1 MPCASRRAGAADDRR
16 RLEYLKGADQV
27 CPVGDERAACDG
39 GHHRRPLD
47 APDDMADGGRVQVG
61 VCVRDQDQVMA
72 SAGEA
77 DVQTFGLA
85 AVDLV
90 ADHLAL
96 CLTGKQKGEHFV
108 HTDIPTRGDLE
119 QLLSVRGAAC
129 VSIYLPTA
137 PEERG
142 ERDRLEFKNLATEAF
157 EQLSA
162 ASLERH
168 SIDDLRDVLE
178 DLGDDEAFWTRQ
190 AHSLAV
196 FATPSGART
205 FQVANRLSPMV
216 EVSDRF
222 HVKPLLRS
230 ATFPQAAFV
239 LALSQN
245 GARLVEISPDAPPAE
260 VSVPGMPSDA
270 ASAVGKASIA
280 DRSPIR
286 RLQGSEGHKVR
297 LRQYARRVEE
307 ALRPRL
313 TGLELPLILA
323 ASEPLASIFRA
334 VSTYPHLARPVVA
347 GNPDAKTEGELADAS
362 RRILDE
368 LYAEELEELRA
379 LYEQRVPQGRAS
391 DDLAAIAR
399 AATFGAVDTAF
410 VDIDETV
417 PGFVADADGALTLE
431 AADDAAN
438 YGVVDEIARRVLL
451 ARGRVLAVRR
461 DDIPGDGPAAAILRY
476 PV

>member
-1 MPCASRRAGAADDRR
+1 
-16 RLEYLKGADQV
+16 
-27 CPVGDERAACDG
+27 
-39 GHHRRPLD
+39 
-47 APDDMADGGRVQVG
+47 
-61 VCVRDQDQVMA
+61 
-72 SAGEA
+72 
-77 DVQTFGLA
+77 
-85 AVDLV
+85 
-90 ADHLAL
+90 
-96 CLTGKQKGEHFV
+96 V
-108 HTDIPTRGDLE
+108 HTDIPTRADLE
-119 QLLSVRGAAC
+119 QLLAVRDPAC

-137 PEERG
+137 PDERG
-142 ERDRLEFKNLATEAF
+142 ERDRLEFKSLSSQAL
-157 EQLSA
+157 EQLTA
-162 ASLERH
+162 ASLERDAL
-168 SIDDLRDVLE
+168 DDLRDVLDDLAE
-178 DLGDDEAFWTRQ
+178 DQAFWARQ

-245 GARLVEISPDAPPAE
+245 AVRLVEVSPDAPPAE
-260 VSVPGMPSDA
+260 IRVPGMPSDA
-270 ASAVGKASIA
+270 AGAVGKRSIA
-280 DRSPIR
+280 DRSPDR
-286 RLQGSEGHKVR
+286 RVQGSEGQKLR

-307 ALRPRL
+307 ALRPIL
-313 TGLELPLILA
+313 SGLDLPLILA
-323 ASEPLASIFRA
+323 GTEPLTSIFRS
-334 VSTYPHLARPVVA
+334 VSTYPQLAPGVIA
-347 GNPDAKTEGELADAS
+347 GNPDAKTDGELADAS
-362 RRILDE
+362 RGILDE
-368 LYAEELEELRA
+368 LYAHELTELHD

-410 VDIDETV
+410 VDIDEPV
-417 PGFVADADGALTLE
+417 PGFVDETDGALALDDS
-431 AADDAAN
+431 DDAVN

-461 DDIPGDGPAAAILRY
+461 EDVPGNGPAAAILRY

>member
-1 MPCASRRAGAADDRR
+1 VANTVEP
-16 RLEYLKGADQV
+16 K
-27 CPVGDERAACDG
+27 
-39 GHHRRPLD
+39 
-47 APDDMADGGRVQVG
+47 GGR
-61 VCVRDQDQVMA
+61 
-72 SAGEA
+72 
-77 DVQTFGLA
+77 L
-85 AVDLV
+85 
-90 ADHLAL
+90 
-96 CLTGKQKGEHFV
+96 V
-108 HTDIPTRGDLE
+108 HTDIPTRADLE
-119 QLLSVRGAAC
+119 GLLSVRDAAC
-129 VSIYLPTA
+129 VSIYVPTA

-142 ERDRLEFKNLATEAF
+142 ERDRLEFKRLAAEAL
-157 EQLSA
+157 EQVTGRESMNV
-162 ASLERH
+162 
-168 SIDDLRDVLE
+168 LRDVLD
-178 DLGDDEAFWTRQ
+178 DLADDGAFWARQ

-205 FQVANRLSPMV
+205 FQVANRLSPLV

-245 GARLVEISPDAPPAE
+245 GARLVEVSPDAPAVE
-260 VSVPGMPSDA
+260 VSVAGMPSDA

-280 DRSPIR
+280 DRSPVG
-286 RLQGSEGHKVR
+286 RLQGSEGEKVR

-307 ALRPRL
+307 ALRPTL
-313 TGLELPLILA
+313 SGLDLPLILA
-323 ASEPLASIFRA
+323 ASEPLVSIFRS
-334 VSTYPHLARPVVA
+334 VSTYPHLARPVIA
-347 GNPDAKTEGELADAS
+347 GNPDTKSDGELAEAS
-362 RRILDE
+362 RRVLDE
-368 LYAEELEELRA
+368 LYADELRE
-379 LYEQRVPQGRAS
+379 LRSRYQERVPQGRAS

-417 PGFVADADGALTLE
+417 PGFVDEADGALRLE
-431 AADDAAN
+431 DADDAVN

-461 DDIPGDGPAAAILRY
+461 DDIPGGGPAAAILRY

>member
-1 MPCASRRAGAADDRR
+1 M
-16 RLEYLKGADQV
+16 
-27 CPVGDERAACDG
+27 
-39 GHHRRPLD
+39 
-47 APDDMADGGRVQVG
+47 
-61 VCVRDQDQVMA
+61 
-72 SAGEA
+72 
-77 DVQTFGLA
+77 
-85 AVDLV
+85 
-90 ADHLAL
+90 
-96 CLTGKQKGEHFV
+96 

-119 QLLSVRGAAC
+119 QLLSVRDAAC
-129 VSIYLPTA
+129 VSIYLPTT

-142 ERDRLEFKNLATEAF
+142 ERDRLEFKGLAAEALD
-157 EQLSA
+157 QLA
-162 ASLERH
+162 AVSIERGALN
-168 SIDDLRDVLE
+168 DLRDVFD
-178 DLGDDEAFWTRQ
+178 DLADDPEFWARQ

-245 GARLVEISPDAPPAE
+245 GVRLVEVSPDAPPAE
-260 VSVPGMPSDA
+260 VRVPGLPSDA

-280 DRSPIR
+280 ERSPIG
-286 RLQGSEGHKVR
+286 RLQGSEGQKLR

-307 ALRPRL
+307 ALRPIL
-313 TGLELPLILA
+313 TGLDLPLILA
-323 ASEPLASIFRA
+323 AAEPLESIFRS
-334 VSTYPHLARPVVA
+334 VSTYPHVA
-347 GNPDAKTEGELADAS
+347 PAAIPGNPDAKTEGELADAS
-362 RRILDE
+362 RRVLDE
-368 LYAEELEELRA
+368 LYADQLRELRTR
-379 LYEQRVPQGRAS
+379 YEERVPQGRAS

-417 PGFVADADGALTLE
+417 PGFVDEADGALTLDDS
-431 AADDAAN
+431 DDALN

-461 DDIPGDGPAAAILRY
+461 EDVPGGGPAAAILRY

>member
-1 MPCASRRAGAADDRR
+1 MLSDRAPFDV
-16 RLEYLKGADQV
+16 KG
-27 CPVGDERAACDG
+27 
-39 GHHRRPLD
+39 
-47 APDDMADGGRVQVG
+47 
-61 VCVRDQDQVMA
+61 
-72 SAGEA
+72 
-77 DVQTFGLA
+77 GL
-85 AVDLV
+85 L
-90 ADHLAL
+90 
-96 CLTGKQKGEHFV
+96 V
-108 HTDIPTRGDLE
+108 HTDIPTRADLE
-119 QLLSVRGAAC
+119 QLLSLRGAAC

-142 ERDRLEFKNLATEAF
+142 GRDRLEFKNLAAEAL
-157 EQLSA
+157 EQLTA
-162 ASLERH
+162 ASIERN
-168 SIDDLRDVLE
+168 SINSVRDLLDDLA
-178 DLGDDEAFWTRQ
+178 DDDAFWARQ

-245 GARLVEISPDAPPAE
+245 AARLVEVSPDAPPAE

-280 DRSPIR
+280 DRSPDR
-286 RLQGSEGHKVR
+286 RLQGSEGQKVR

-307 ALRPRL
+307 ALRPTL
-313 TGLELPLILA
+313 TGLDLPLILA
-323 ASEPLASIFRA
+323 GSEPLVSIFRS
-334 VSTYPHLARPVVA
+334 VSTYPHLARAVIA
-347 GNPDAKTEGELADAS
+347 GNPDTKTDSELADAS

-368 LYAEELEELRA
+368 LYADELRDLRA
-379 LYEQRVPQGRAS
+379 RYEQRVPQGRAS

-417 PGFVADADGALTLE
+417 PGFVDEADGALTLDDT
-431 AADDAAN
+431 DDAVN

-461 DDIPGDGPAAAILRY
+461 EDIPGDGPAAGILRY